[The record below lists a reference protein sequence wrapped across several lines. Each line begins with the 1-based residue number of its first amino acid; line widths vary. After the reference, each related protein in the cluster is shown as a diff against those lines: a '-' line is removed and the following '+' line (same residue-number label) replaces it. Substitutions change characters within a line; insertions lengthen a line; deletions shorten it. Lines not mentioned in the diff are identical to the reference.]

1 MGAVA
6 ALLATAAIVAGAVTV
21 SSGFTGTD
29 SDPATLRGFQIR
41 VLNVSQAAAEN
52 RLDGALDALEALARD
67 LDLAA
72 GEGLISAARY
82 RGISSAL
89 EAVRSDVGRGLTAQ
103 AAAAADEKAAV
114 SVMETPAVN
123 VTAPEPAPAPQQV
136 QLQPQV
142 PAAAA
147 PVPEAPV
154 LEPESAPQ
162 EKELPAAAQEAKS
175 KGKGPGKP

>member
-1 MGAVA
+1 MA

-52 RLDGALDALEALARD
+52 RLDGALDALEALERD

-123 VTAPEPAPAPQQV
+123 VAAPEPAPAPAPQPV